1 RARRRH
7 DDDRLSRLS
16 PLREMDRPGDH
27 RPEEGSEAMNDTDQ
41 APAGVPGPSLQAVSA
56 GEKAVKVAL
65 TPKRRDRVVE
75 TPACAACAAR
85 ILRAAAR
92 RVGDGDIEGL
102 AGLVALRSE
111 VDAAIAA
118 AIDGLRSPKWSY
130 SWAQIAR
137 VLGTTRQAAQQRY
150 GRQGN

>member
-1 RARRRH
+1 
-7 DDDRLSRLS
+7 
-16 PLREMDRPGDH
+16 
-27 RPEEGSEAMNDTDQ
+27 
-41 APAGVPGPSLQAVSA
+41 
-56 GEKAVKVAL
+56 L

-75 TPACAACAAR
+75 NPEYAAFACR

-102 AGLVALRSE
+102 AGLVALRTE

-118 AIDGLRSPKWSY
+118 AIDGLRSPKWAY
-130 SWAQIAR
+130 SWAQIAQ

-150 GRQGN
+150 GKQGN